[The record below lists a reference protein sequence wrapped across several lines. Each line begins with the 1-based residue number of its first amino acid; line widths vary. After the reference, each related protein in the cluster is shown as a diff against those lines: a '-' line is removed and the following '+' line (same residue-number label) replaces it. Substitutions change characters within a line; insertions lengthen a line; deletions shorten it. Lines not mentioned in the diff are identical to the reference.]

1 MASTRLSAATIGPV
15 EQPRYV
21 QLARLMR
28 ADIDRGALQVGD
40 RLPGEREVCRRF
52 AVSRTTVRRAL
63 EELQSQGYVQSDRAR
78 GWFVTAL
85 VEPNQLMGFTD
96 LADRQGLAVTSRVL
110 SCQVREATLAEVD
123 DLQAPPGAE
132 VLELERVRL
141 MGGVPVGWQRVVAAA
156 WLAPGLAAH
165 DYQVESVFRG
175 FRDHGIIPTRADY
188 DVRAGTTDEA
198 QSALLEVRPGSA
210 VLLIRATTF
219 DQEGRRVEVS
229 DGAFLGER
237 YRFRT
242 SVTAGGSALD
252 PGSR

>member
-52 AVSRTTVRRAL
+52 EVSRTTVRRAL

-96 LADRQGLAVTSRVL
+96 LADRQ
-110 SCQVREATLAEVD
+110 
-123 DLQAPPGAE
+123 
-132 VLELERVRL
+132 
-141 MGGVPVGWQRVVAAA
+141 
-156 WLAPGLAAH
+156 
-165 DYQVESVFRG
+165 
-175 FRDHGIIPTRADY
+175 
-188 DVRAGTTDEA
+188 
-198 QSALLEVRPGSA
+198 
-210 VLLIRATTF
+210 
-219 DQEGRRVEVS
+219 
-229 DGAFLGER
+229 
-237 YRFRT
+237 
-242 SVTAGGSALD
+242 
-252 PGSR
+252 